1 MHNIPQVPFGNSD
14 LSVTRLISGG
24 NPLCANSHFTPELN
38 EEMREYF
45 TAEQTAEFL
54 LHCERQGINAWQY
67 DHTDKVLEAIDIAR
81 GKGSGMQLICLH
93 AERGHDLPLD
103 EVMKSQPIAIVH
115 HGGVTDGLFRAGKY
129 EQVRDFVKKVKD
141 AGALAGVYETSDQG
155 FPECIAAF
163 RSVGEKV
170 GAQDLPVIRRQREA
184 VIAAGIEKAVL
195 GWIDQIVKSESAV
208 LASNT
213 SSIPITQIA
222 MATSR
227 PHAVVGM
234 HFFNPATIMPL
245 VEVISTVL
253 TDDATADSA
262 AVFAAATLGK
272 TVVRAGDRA
281 GFIVNKL
288 LCPYI
293 FEAIRMYEEGFA
305 TREDID
311 AAMVAGAGY
320 PMGPLTLS
328 DLIGNDTMLAVSE
341 SFMAEYQDPRYAA
354 PPLLRR
360 MVEAG
365 HLGRKSGKG
374 FYDYG

>member
-1 MHNIPQVPFGNSD
+1 MSITKVGI
-14 LSVTRLISGG
+14 VGG
-24 NPLCANSHFTPELN
+24 GQMGGGIAELCAKAGVDTVVVEISDELVD
-38 EEMREYF
+38 RSK
-45 TAEQTAEFL
+45 A
-54 LHCERQGINAWQY
+54 GINRSL
-67 DHTDKVLEAIDIAR
+67 DKAVER
-81 GKGSGMQLICLH
+81 GK
-93 AERGHDLPLD
+93 LD
-103 EVMKSQPIAIVH
+103 DTARSE
-115 HGGVTDGLFRAGKY
+115 
-129 EQVRDFVKKVKD
+129 
-141 AGALAGVYETSDQG
+141 ALARLRFTTDLAQLSD
-155 FPECIAAF
+155 
-163 RSVGEKV
+163 R
-170 GAQDLPVIRRQREA
+170 DLVVEA
-184 VIAAGIEKAVL
+184 VVED
-195 GWIDQIVKSESAV
+195 IDVKRDLFSRIDEIVKLESAV

-222 MATSR
+222 MATTR
-227 PHAVVGM
+227 PQAVVGM

-253 TDDATADSA
+253 TDNAIAD
-262 AVFAAATLGK
+262 AAASFASDTLGK
-272 TVVRAGDRA
+272 TVVHAGDRA

-293 FEAIRMYEEGFA
+293 FEAIRMYEEGYA

-341 SFMAEYQDPRYAA
+341 SFMAEYKDPRYAA

-374 FYDYG
+374 FYDY